1 MGEII
6 TISNQ
11 KGGTGKS
18 TTTGAMAYILAEEL
32 GYKTLV
38 VDFDPQGNET
48 ELLTGRDTEE
58 FEDNT
63 ILNAMHEGDPRDYI
77 LAITDKLFLIPAD
90 EHLGVFPRYLC
101 GNYYLEDENGHVLR
115 DEYGTIQFSPE
126 GHLILKN
133 TLNQVKSYFDFIL
146 IDTPPM
152 LSDFHGNALA
162 ASDSCIIV
170 YQTGKFG
177 FKAVRK
183 FLETIRDSQEG
194 SNPNLKLRGILPT
207 MAHTRRSESKAFTHL
222 GYDKY
227 GEIVLNTVIKN
238 TAAISQLSV
247 YGFDRENKSLN
258 EALEQYRA
266 VTNEVLH
273 RILNDIHFE
282 ITEEMI
288 RRDEDE

>member
-1 MGEII
+1 LAEVI

-32 GYKTLV
+32 GFKTLV
-38 VDFDPQGNET
+38 IDFDPQGNET

-63 ILNAMHEGDPRDYI
+63 ILNAMHDGDPRDYI
-77 LAITDKLFLIPAD
+77 LAITDNLFLIPAD

-101 GNYYLEDENGHVLR
+101 GNYYLEDENGNVLR

-133 TLNQVKSYFDFIL
+133 TLDKVKDYFDFVL

-183 FLETIRDSQEG
+183 FLETIKASQEG

-207 MAHTRRSESKAFTHL
+207 MAHTQRSESKAYTHL
-222 GYDKY
+222 GKEQYKD
-227 GEIVLNTVIKN
+227 IMFDTVIKN
-238 TAAISQLSV
+238 TANISQLAI
-247 YGFDRENKSLN
+247 YGFDPKENKGLN
-258 EALEQYRA
+258 KALEQYRE
-266 VTNEVLH
+266 VTKEVLR
-273 RILNDIHFE
+273 RIKNDIYFE
-282 ITEEMI
+282 VTEELI
-288 RRDEDE
+288 RRGE

>member
-1 MGEII
+1 MAEVI

-32 GYKTLV
+32 GFKTLV
-38 VDFDPQGNET
+38 IDFDPQGNET

-63 ILNAMHEGDPRDYI
+63 ILNAMHDGDPRDYI
-77 LAITDKLFLIPAD
+77 LAITDNLFLIPAD

-101 GNYYLEDENGHVLR
+101 GNYYLEDENGNVLR

-133 TLNQVKSYFDFIL
+133 TLDKVKDYFDFVL

-183 FLETIRDSQEG
+183 FLETIKASQEG

-207 MAHTRRSESKAFTHL
+207 MAHTQRSESKAYTHL
-222 GYDKY
+222 GKEQYKD
-227 GEIVLNTVIKN
+227 IMFDTVIKN
-238 TAAISQLSV
+238 TANISQLAI
-247 YGFDRENKSLN
+247 YGFDPKENKGLN
-258 EALEQYRA
+258 KALEQYRE
-266 VTNEVLH
+266 VTKEVLR
-273 RILNDIHFE
+273 RIKNDIYFE
-282 ITEEMI
+282 VTEELI
-288 RRDEDE
+288 RRGE

>member
-1 MGEII
+1 LAEVI

-38 VDFDPQGNET
+38 IDFDPQGNET

-63 ILNAMHEGDPRDYI
+63 ILNAMHDGDPRDYI
-77 LAITDKLFLIPAD
+77 LAITDNLFLIPAD

-101 GNYYLEDENGHVLR
+101 GNYYLEDENGNVLR

-133 TLNQVKSYFDFIL
+133 TLDKVKDYFDFVL

-183 FLETIRDSQEG
+183 FLETIKASQEG

-207 MAHTRRSESKAFTHL
+207 MAHTQRSESKAYTHL
-222 GYDKY
+222 GKEQYKD
-227 GEIVLNTVIKN
+227 IMFDTVIKN
-238 TAAISQLSV
+238 TANISQLAI
-247 YGFDRENKSLN
+247 YGFDPKENKGLN
-258 EALEQYRA
+258 KALEQYRE
-266 VTNEVLH
+266 VTTEVLR
-273 RILNDIHFE
+273 RIKNDIYFE
-282 ITEEMI
+282 VTEELI
-288 RRDEDE
+288 GRGE

>member
-1 MGEII
+1 MAEVI

-38 VDFDPQGNET
+38 IDFDPQGNET

-63 ILNAMHEGDPRDYI
+63 ILNAMHDGDPRDYI
-77 LAITDKLFLIPAD
+77 LAITDNLFLIPAD

-101 GNYYLEDENGHVLR
+101 GNYYLEDENGNVLR

-133 TLNQVKSYFDFIL
+133 TLDKVKDYFDFVL

-183 FLETIRDSQEG
+183 FLETIKASQEG

-207 MAHTRRSESKAFTHL
+207 MAHTQRSESKAYTHL
-222 GYDKY
+222 GKEQYKD
-227 GEIVLNTVIKN
+227 IMFDTVIKN
-238 TAAISQLSV
+238 TANISQLAI
-247 YGFDRENKSLN
+247 YGFDPKENKGLN
-258 EALEQYRA
+258 KALEQYRE
-266 VTNEVLH
+266 VTTEVLR
-273 RILNDIHFE
+273 RIKNDIYFE
-282 ITEEMI
+282 VTEELI
-288 RRDEDE
+288 GRGE